1 MKVLETVALLIIAA
15 SVFSFINSYV
25 FRLPSTIGMLLSG
38 LVASAVILGFNQIF
52 SSLDITADARRMI
65 GEIDFSRFLFSGVL
79 SFLLFAGALH
89 LDMDDLRRERVPVFV
104 LSFLGVVLSTAIVG
118 FAGYAV
124 FLLVGAPV
132 PLAYTL
138 VFGALISPTDP
149 VAVLAIVKT
158 LKAPKSLEIRIA
170 AESLFNDGFGVVVFS
185 VLLALAAA
193 DGHGGSGATLS
204 SAALLFVREVLGGV
218 ALGLAAGLITFQ
230 AMKRI
235 NEPNVEVLLSF
246 GLVLSLTLVAEKVE
260 TSSPLACVVAG
271 LFIGNRGRRFAMQ
284 DLTRQALDQV
294 WSFVDSVLNA
304 ILFLLLGLEA
314 LLLWSVGKDLV
325 ALLLLI
331 PLALLARWISAGAG
345 VALLRRRYRFERGD
359 LALLTWGGLRGG
371 ISVAMALSL
380 GPFPGRSAVLLATY
394 GIVVFSIAVQGLTI
408 APLTR
413 RVLEKRSSRP
423 APESA

>member
-1 MKVLETVALLIIAA
+1 MRVLETVALLIIAA
-15 SVFSFINSYV
+15 AAFSFVNCYV

-38 LVASAVILGFNQIF
+38 LVASAVILGFNHFF
-52 SSLDITADARRMI
+52 SSLDVTADARRMI

-89 LDMDDLRRERVPVFV
+89 IDVDDLRRERVPVFV
-104 LSFLGVVLSTAIVG
+104 LASLGVLLSTGIVG
-118 FAGYAV
+118 FASYGV
-124 FLLVGAPV
+124 FQALGVGV
-132 PLAYTL
+132 PFTYSL

-185 VLLALAAA
+185 VLLALATAN
-193 DGHGGSGATLS
+193 GHAGAGGLFS
-204 SAALLFVREVLGGV
+204 STVRLFAREVFGGI
-218 ALGLAAGLITFQ
+218 ALGLAAGLITYQ

-246 GLVLSLTLVAEKVE
+246 GLVLAMTIVAEKVE

-271 LFIGNRGRRFAMQ
+271 LFIGNRGRRFALQ
-284 DLTRQALDQV
+284 EPARQALDQV
-294 WSFVDSVLNA
+294 WSFVDSILNA

-314 LLLWSVGKDLV
+314 LLLWSVDRDLL
-325 ALLLLI
+325 ALLLLV
-331 PLALLARWISAGAG
+331 PLVLIARWLSVGAG
-345 VALLRRRYRFERGD
+345 LELLRRRYRFERGD
-359 LALLTWGGLRGG
+359 LSLLTWGGLRGA

-380 GPFPGRSAVLLATY
+380 GDFPGRSAVLLATY
-394 GIVVFSIAVQGLTI
+394 GIVVFSIVVQGLTI

-413 RVLEKRSSRP
+413 RVLERRNEVSS
-423 APESA
+423 S